1 QPAHLTV
8 IKQVTN
14 DNGGTKLPQYF
25 QITVTGNAPNPASF
39 PGSLAGTDVTLGAG
53 AFSVDEAPV
62 TGYTKTGAVGCSGTL
77 ALGDTKTCTITNDDQ
92 PAHLPVITTVI
103 HANDDQPAQLTVKKH
118 VINDNGGANLPGDFA
133 MTVTSNGVPLPSFP
147 GSDTGTVVT
156 LSAGPFNVAESTI
169 PGYVAT
175 AAGCAGTLALGQ
187 A

>member
-92 PAHLPVITTVI
+92 PAHLTVI
-103 HANDDQPAQLTVKKH
+103 KQ
-118 VINDNGGANLPGDFA
+118 VINDN
-133 MTVTSNGVPLPSFP
+133 S
-147 GSDTGTVVT
+147 SDERSVGRKRK
-156 LSAGPFNVAESTI
+156 SKGKAQN
-169 PGYVAT
+169 
-175 AAGCAGTLALGQ
+175 
-187 A
+187 